1 MFKKIVP
8 MVRQVRD
15 IRSIPAAPRHNYGNV
30 EHLKGQTAKYFADQL
45 VKANQ
50 STLHEVADLVL
61 VD

>member
-1 MFKKIVP
+1 